1 MALLTLVSLTISA
14 QVSLH
19 TPKMTLVLNAEN
31 GKAPQYVY
39 FGSRLS
45 NSDLNRLQFPT
56 GGRMDAYPAYG
67 MNCMAEAALA
77 LRHADGNMSTE
88 LYTTGIDTQK
98 DGNSETVTIHLKD
111 PKYSTKS
118 EKQDALMLFFK
129 MSWLGCICVAP
140 IACKVTDNFV

>member
-77 LRHADGNMSTE
+77 LRQPSFTPLALTLRKMAT
-88 LYTTGIDTQK
+88 
-98 DGNSETVTIHLKD
+98 LK
-111 PKYSTKS
+111 PS
-118 EKQDALMLFFK
+118 LF
-129 MSWLGCICVAP
+129 I
-140 IACKVTDNFV
+140 